1 MAYQIIWTAHAEN
14 DFRSIIT
21 YLKENWSDLAA
32 EKFANKTIR
41 KLEKI
46 ASMPYLPRPTSKPNV
61 HMVALDKKNVL
72 FFMPENDGIILLS
85 IYPYKKDITKSIYY

>member
-46 ASMPYLPRPTSKPNV
+46 ASMPYLPGPTSKPNV
-61 HMVALDKKNVL
+61 HKIESDKKRSFL
-72 FFMPENDGIILLS
+72 
-85 IYPYKKDITKSIYY
+85 YARK